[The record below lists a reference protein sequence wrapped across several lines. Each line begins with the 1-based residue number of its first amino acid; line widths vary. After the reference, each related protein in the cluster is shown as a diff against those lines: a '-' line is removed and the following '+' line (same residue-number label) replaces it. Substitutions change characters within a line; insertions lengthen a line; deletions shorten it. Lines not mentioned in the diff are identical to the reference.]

1 MAEQWQSRYLKA
13 PSYLIRAADLLADR
27 FWGVVDH
34 MPVTGKLPYRT
45 RSTHQCIYCRK
56 QWESTQKKPS
66 HFLQFLK
73 LTIFWRAL
81 KYWHGSL
88 TEASSPFFP
97 FFPVDV
103 ATKTEREL
111 WWEHCQGAKDDGS
124 HGKGQRSW
132 HQSQVSILPFTITA
146 VRGTREHHP
155 KWVHL
160 HVETNSKD
168 AAKKAR
174 NCQSSNFIG
183 KALDLTTNKPIFP
196 QQLTDRVPI
205 NLFYVSL
212 TKTYCKTSFKFHI
225 FVTSILYFQAWYS
238 NWSGYW

>member
-1 MAEQWQSRYLKA
+1 MTVSLPKSTFLFNPRGWSFSRSFLGCCWPYA
-13 PSYLIRAADLLADR
+13 SS
-27 FWGVVDH
+27 
-34 MPVTGKLPYRT
+34 VTGKLRYRT

-205 NLFYVSL
+205 NLFLCISDQNVL
-212 TKTYCKTSFKFHI
+212 QDQF
-225 FVTSILYFQAWYS
+225 
-238 NWSGYW
+238 